1 MTVTL
6 TWLGHAAFRITD
18 GTDVVLVDPFLTGNP
33 SAAETADAQQPT
45 VIVVSHAHNDHVGD
59 AGAISAR
66 TGAPLVTTFELGTY
80 LARAQGAN
88 AIPANAGGTVVV
100 GGVSVKLVAAVH
112 TSAYDDGETFVAPGA
127 AVGSVIRIGGKAI
140 YHAGDTALFGDM
152 ALIGS
157 EGLDAAL
164 IPIGGHFTMDPSDAA
179 RAARLLA
186 APVVV
191 PMHFN
196 TFPPI
201 QQDAGRLVDALAG
214 DAAEVRVLAPGESTT
229 L

>member
-1 MTVTL
+1 
-6 TWLGHAAFRITD
+6 
-18 GTDVVLVDPFLTGNP
+18 
-33 SAAETADAQQPT
+33 
-45 VIVVSHAHNDHVGD
+45 
-59 AGAISAR
+59 
-66 TGAPLVTTFELGTY
+66 
-80 LARAQGAN
+80 
-88 AIPANAGGTVVV
+88 V